1 MRPVPGRWPSAQ
13 AAYVRSGAHFG
24 RAEHLPGSRPDQ
36 AAASHLSAGLAL
48 ADGDLARLAQAA
60 GLDVRDDS
68 QVPQAR
74 AEPRQDQAKP

>member
-1 MRPVPGRWPSAQ
+1 VAAQ
-13 AAYVRSGAHFG
+13 HHLVLVLAMLLLGAH
-24 RAEHLPGSRPDQ
+24 PDQ
-36 AAASHLSAGLAL
+36 AAASHLAAYLAL
-48 ADGDLARLAQAA
+48 TDGDLARLAQAA